1 MRLATFNMESFGADR
16 HDPDAL
22 TPRLDALRPKI
33 LELEADILC
42 LQEVNAQM
50 TNPGSPSRDNPL
62 GRVLG
67 VYEEN
72 KDVDLETLELKMGE
86 AILTETPDIN
96 KYISFI
102 YVLLFTRFGALA
114 AIHPWWENRYAF

>member
-42 LQEVNAQM
+42 LQEVNAQK
-50 TNPGSPSRDNPL
+50 RK
-62 GRVLG
+62 G
-67 VYEEN
+67 VSARQFQA
-72 KDVDLETLELKMGE
+72 LELLLE
-86 AILTETPDIN
+86 ERRTRNFTWQPANDLPERVRATAIIWWF
-96 KYISFI
+96 S
-102 YVLLFTRFGALA
+102 LA
-114 AIHPWWENRYAF
+114 FR